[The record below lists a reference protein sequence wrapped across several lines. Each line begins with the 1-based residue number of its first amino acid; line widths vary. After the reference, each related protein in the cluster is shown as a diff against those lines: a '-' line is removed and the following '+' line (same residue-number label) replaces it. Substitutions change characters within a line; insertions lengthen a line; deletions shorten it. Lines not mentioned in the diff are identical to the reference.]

1 MKKRYYLIIESEY
14 VTSFTD
20 KDTLLN
26 ALWLMTGLEEQRNSD
41 EIFEPLLLLRKRRG
55 FTDVTCDLKECLS
68 WIDFFA
74 DSFQLKAEM
83 LEQLLLSITSEE
95 E

>member
-55 FTDVTCDLKECLS
+55 FTDVTSDLKECLS